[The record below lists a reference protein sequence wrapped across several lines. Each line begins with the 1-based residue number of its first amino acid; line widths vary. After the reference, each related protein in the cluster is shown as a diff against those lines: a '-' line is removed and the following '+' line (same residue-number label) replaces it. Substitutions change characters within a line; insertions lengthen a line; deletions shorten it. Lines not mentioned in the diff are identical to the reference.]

1 MSKHQPVYRAES
13 FDRMLEYMAERARD
27 SISSG
32 ERKIL
37 GITGPPGSG
46 KSTVCKAL
54 GEVLGAK
61 AAIVEMDGFHLSN
74 SELNRLSMR
83 DRKGA
88 PDTFDV
94 DGYVAL
100 LGRLRKQD
108 SEVVYAPRFD
118 RGLEESV
125 GSAVPI
131 LRSTALII
139 TEGNY
144 LLSADGGWQRVRPA
158 LDEVWYLD
166 VSQSILTER
175 LISRQRRHGKALA
188 DARMWTERVDL
199 PNSNIVAGAREQ
211 ADLVFAV
218 PEDPNSY
225 RG

>member
-13 FDRMLEYMAERARD
+13 FDRMLEYMTERARD
-27 SISSG
+27 SVSSG

-54 GEVLGAK
+54 GEALGAR
-61 AAIVEMDGFHLSN
+61 AAIVEMDGFHLAN
-74 SELNRLSMR
+74 SELTRLSRR

-108 SEVVYAPRFD
+108 AEVLYAPRFD
-118 RGLEESV
+118 RGMEESV

-144 LLSADGGWQRVRPA
+144 LLSANGGWQLVRAA

-166 VSQSILTER
+166 VAQNILTER
-175 LISRQRRHGKALA
+175 LISRQRRYGKALA
-188 DARMWTERVDL
+188 DARTWTERVDL
-199 PNSNIVAGAREQ
+199 PNSDIVAGARER

-218 PEDPNSY
+218 PEAPY
-225 RG
+225 AFFE